1 MTLQGGRG
9 VGGITGAGEVWVTVQ
24 GGRGVGDITGR
35 ERGR

>member
-9 VGGITGAGEVWVTVQ
+9 LGDITGRERGKVTLQ
-24 GGRGVGDITGR
+24 EGRGVGDITGR